1 MSFNIIFEDEYFLA
15 AEKPAGL
22 PSQATVDKT
31 RADFFTELSK
41 QLKEERGADTYLAL
55 HHRLDRDTSGVMI
68 FAKTKEANTPL
79 ASLFKEH
86 KIQKTY
92 VCFTKKVPSR
102 EPWQVRNFLAEAPR
116 TNKKP
121 ARMTAVNS
129 GGQAAH
135 TLFEVIEKLQKGFFV
150 QARPKTGRMH
160 QIRVHLSE
168 SGCGIF
174 GDDLY
179 PCPTVPKPPR
189 LMLHAESLE
198 FIHPFTKEKIF
209 IECPLPQD
217 MIDFGNLLNPPMED

>member
-1 MSFNIIFEDEYFLA
+1 
-15 AEKPAGL
+15 
-22 PSQATVDKT
+22 
-31 RADFFTELSK
+31 
-41 QLKEERGADTYLAL
+41 
-55 HHRLDRDTSGVMI
+55 
-68 FAKTKEANTPL
+68 
-79 ASLFKEH
+79 
-86 KIQKTY
+86 
-92 VCFTKKVPSR
+92 
-102 EPWQVRNFLAEAPR
+102 
-116 TNKKP
+116 
-121 ARMTAVNS
+121 MTAVNS